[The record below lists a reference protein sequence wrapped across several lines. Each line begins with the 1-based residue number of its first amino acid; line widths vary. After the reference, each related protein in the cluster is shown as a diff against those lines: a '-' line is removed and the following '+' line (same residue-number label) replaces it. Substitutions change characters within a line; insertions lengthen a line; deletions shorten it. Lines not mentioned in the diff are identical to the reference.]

1 LIFNRSSQPPATY
14 AAKNAYEEKVG
25 KKISW
30 EEFAELFP
38 QKMQQTGTSIFDPVL
53 CEVIYHWFCPQD
65 GDILDPFAGGSVRGI
80 VAALT
85 GRKYTGVDLSARQI
99 EANKAN
105 WEEMPPL
112 SKTTAAGGAAEPVW
126 VTGDSMNIKDLA
138 PGEYDL
144 LFTCPP
150 YADLEVYSDAPGD
163 ISNKKYPEFLQ
174 LYREI
179 IVRTASMLKSNRFAC
194 VVVGEVRDKNGIYR
208 NFVGDT
214 VRAFTD
220 AGLDYY
226 NEAILITN
234 YGSLPIRVGGQFTN
248 SRKLGKTHQNVLV
261 FAKGDP
267 QKAAADIGEPEVDEV
282 LADMLGVGEAE

>member
-1 LIFNRSSQPPATY
+1 
-14 AAKNAYEEKVG
+14 
-25 KKISW
+25 
-30 EEFAELFP
+30 
-38 QKMQQTGTSIFDPVL
+38 MQQTGTSIFDPVL